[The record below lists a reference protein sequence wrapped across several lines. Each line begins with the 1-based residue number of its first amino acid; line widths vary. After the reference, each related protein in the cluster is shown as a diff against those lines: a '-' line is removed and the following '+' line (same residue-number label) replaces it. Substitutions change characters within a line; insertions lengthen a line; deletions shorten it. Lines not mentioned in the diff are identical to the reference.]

1 MTDDDRS
8 TDALEGANRKLIKIE
23 ISHDPRRVI
32 QPEYAHEEAVAIYD
46 ILDDNLF
53 YLQEADGPYHLILST
68 DNRHVHFDVRSADA
82 QPLKGF
88 IMALGPFRRIMRD
101 YYDVCNHYYDAIRTK
116 SPTQIQAIDMGRRAL
131 HNEGSDL
138 LQERLG
144 NYLTTDN
151 MTARRL
157 FTLIYVLTH
166 RS

>member
-1 MTDDDRS
+1 MTQED
-8 TDALEGANRKLIKIE
+8 TPINAQGDAQKKLIKIE

-46 ILDDNLF
+46 ILDENLF
-53 YLQEADGPYHLILST
+53 YLQEAEGPYHLILST
-68 DNRHVHFDVRSADA
+68 DNRHVHFDVRSEDTK
-82 QPLKGF
+82 PLKGF

-138 LQERLG
+138 PQERLG